1 MARCGWARRR
11 RCTASRATG
20 GWSLSV
26 DWRQSDLLGEASLV
40 IPLAPPWWHRGKVIG
55 LAILGLASVV
65 YGFYLW
71 RAASYRRRQRQL
83 NTVTDRRMRELSD
96 KNLALQQASQEREAL
111 MRQLEYRASHDV
123 LTALPNRRKAERV
136 LQQGFDEAHAGG
148 AALALALMD
157 IDHFKRIND
166 FERINDDGH
175 EVGDAVL
182 SAISQALSEQDQA
195 HCFATRLGGEEFLLA
210 VIGLDAA
217 QARALFERMR
227 QRLADIQV
235 DAQGTPVRC
244 TASMGMAISE
254 EAPSRRALLALADRR
269 LYDAKRQRRDHLIGP

>member
-1 MARCGWARRR
+1 M
-11 RCTASRATG
+11 
-20 GWSLSV
+20 

-40 IPLAPPWWHRGKVIG
+40 IALAPPWWRRGKVIG

-83 NTVTDRRMRELSD
+83 NTVTDRRTRELSD

-136 LQQGFDEAHAGG
+136 LQQGFDEVHAGG

-166 FERINDDGH
+166 DDGH

-182 SAISQALSEQDQA
+182 SAIGQALSEQDQA
-195 HCFATRLGGEEFLLA
+195 HCFAARLGGEEFLLA

-244 TASMGMAISE
+244 TASMGMAMSD

-269 LYDAKRQRRDHLIGP
+269 LYDAKRQRRDRLIGP

>member
-1 MARCGWARRR
+1 
-11 RCTASRATG
+11 
-20 GWSLSV
+20 V

-40 IPLAPPWWHRGKVIG
+40 IALAPPWWRRGKVIG

-71 RAASYRRRQRQL
+71 RAASYRRRHRQL
-83 NTVTDRRMRELSD
+83 NTVTDRCTRELSD

-166 FERINDDGH
+166 CERINDDGH

-182 SAISQALSEQDQA
+182 SAIGQALSEQDQA
-195 HCFATRLGGEEFLLA
+195 RCFAARLRWRRIPAGGHRAGCGTGARA
-210 VIGLDAA
+210 VRAHATALGRHPGRCARH
-217 QARALFERMR
+217 ARALYRQHGHGDERR
-227 QRLADIQV
+227 SAKPTR
-235 DAQGTPVRC
+235 
-244 TASMGMAISE
+244 TAGV
-254 EAPSRRALLALADRR
+254 SRSSSV
-269 LYDAKRQRRDHLIGP
+269 